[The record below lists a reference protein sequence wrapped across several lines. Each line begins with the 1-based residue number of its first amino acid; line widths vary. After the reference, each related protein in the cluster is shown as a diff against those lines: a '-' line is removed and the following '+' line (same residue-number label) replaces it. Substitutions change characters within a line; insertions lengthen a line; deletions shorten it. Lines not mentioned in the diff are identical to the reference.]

1 MHIGNVVEITQ
12 GPLVGCLAYFAGVAQ
27 RRALVVVELQG
38 RRIKVEIDS
47 DWIVAAAP
55 ERKWVHGVESPP
67 LGQSIDSISPRH
79 AT

>member
-1 MHIGNVVEITQ
+1 MHIGDVVEITE

-27 RRALVVVELQG
+27 RRALIVVELQG

-55 ERKWVHGVESPP
+55 ERKSVHGVEPP
-67 LGQSIDSISPRH
+67 EGRRWGR
-79 AT
+79 A